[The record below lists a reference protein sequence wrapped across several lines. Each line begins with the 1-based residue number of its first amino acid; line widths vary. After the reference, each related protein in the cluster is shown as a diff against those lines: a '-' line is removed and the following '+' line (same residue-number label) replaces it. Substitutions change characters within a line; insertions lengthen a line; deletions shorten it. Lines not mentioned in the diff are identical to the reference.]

1 MWLKRERDR
10 ERAFE
15 VLCLEGEDDFLV
27 SCSEKLEEKV
37 LLVFRSQVTLSFLNS
52 KVSFTYTIVEQA
64 TTSRFVS
71 ATSRLIDV
79 VVVVASLSLLLLLL
93 LM

>member
-1 MWLKRERDR
+1 MGGRDDT
-10 ERAFE
+10 AIQ
-15 VLCLEGEDDFLV
+15 CPWGEDDFLV

-37 LLVFRSQVTLSFLNS
+37 LLVFRSQVTLSFLNT

-79 VVVVASLSLLLLLL
+79 VVVAWLSLLLLLL